1 MADSTWSAIKTRKEE
16 IVFEAAETNPVYSR
30 RWAEYDPKSVENLWG
45 IVEKMSTVVFFD
57 LQQKSCTYAVNV
69 FSQHI

>member
-1 MADSTWSAIKTRKEE
+1 M
-16 IVFEAAETNPVYSR
+16 YSR